1 MIVPIKIS
9 IEIGGF
15 HLNYNI
21 NLELNPET
29 KEILDII
36 PDPNYKGGNTDED

>member
-1 MIVPIKIS
+1 MIIPVKIT

-21 NLELNPET
+21 NLEVSPES
-29 KEILDII
+29 KKIIEVI
-36 PDPNYKGGNTDED
+36 PDPNYKGEKDED